1 MRIPAIL
8 LAVTLLPAALA
19 AVDAGG
25 DDPIAAA
32 TARRA
37 WQWFGLDEAA
47 ALERAASASRA
58 VVVMVRDGEVT
69 DPPPAAGPQDVR
81 VSIAQGRI
89 ISARID
95 SEPGDAEGT
104 LDVTLIPWLARPEAE
119 IQAEA
124 EAAQRPFRVISRDG
138 ESFPMTMDWREDRVN
153 AVIVGGVVVA
163 LSGG

>member
-1 MRIPAIL
+1 MRITALL
-8 LAVTLLPAALA
+8 LATALLPGILA
-19 AVDAGG
+19 AADTGG
-25 DDPIAAA
+25 DDPVAAA
-32 TARRA
+32 AARHA
-37 WQWFGLDEAA
+37 WRWFGLDEAA
-47 ALERAASASRA
+47 AQGRSASASRA
-58 VVVMVRDGEVT
+58 LVVMARDGEAV

-81 VSIAQGRI
+81 VVIAQGRI

-138 ESFPMTMDWREDRVN
+138 ESFPVTMDWNEQRVN
-153 AVIVGGVVVA
+153 AVIVGGLVMA